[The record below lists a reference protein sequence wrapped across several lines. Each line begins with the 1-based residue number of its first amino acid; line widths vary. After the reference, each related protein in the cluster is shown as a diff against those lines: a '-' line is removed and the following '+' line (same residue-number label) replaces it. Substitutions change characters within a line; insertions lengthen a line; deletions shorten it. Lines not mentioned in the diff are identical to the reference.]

1 MEEAKGLVRHLILV
15 KFKDGTPP
23 AQIEQIIKN
32 FANLV
37 NLIEPLKSWHM
48 GRDVSIENLH
58 QGFTHVLETTFESIE
73 GIAQYLPHLA
83 HVEFSKQF
91 VPQLEKVLVVNF
103 KPTIVHKQNRIVL
116 YSADVMLI

>member
-1 MEEAKGLVRHLILV
+1 MEEAKGLVKHMLLV
-15 KFKDGTPP
+15 R
-23 AQIEQIIKN
+23 
-32 FANLV
+32 
-37 NLIEPLKSWHM
+37 

-103 KPTIVHKQNRIVL
+103 KPTIVHKQ